1 MAQVK
6 PKQTAT
12 IDCGVTPPR
21 AERVRS
27 SINNDA
33 EAPRHP
39 GSLLVESAWL
49 MSIKK
54 PRKTSPALGS
64 PFLGRDFLL
73 YTTNRNTRS
82 IAIDEEH
89 VLGIIS
95 QNRAGHHLCT
105 KTATPLFQRSN
116 VILVLAGQK
125 GTRILQIMNERN
137 DNELLRRSILHEQ
150 KLIAPDT
157 LSVQA
162 LPHKL
167 TSLMVHNQETRITLQ
182 LFHKFQ
188 NGLMQTTCRARLA
201 QHVVEVRNRVFQAAQ
216 SGSGK
221 ANPKSHV
228 LLGFPR
234 GRSEHQPC
242 RRALRRHSPL
252 EPSCAGTRSWTAR
265 GVHNPRAS

>member
-1 MAQVK
+1 MDQIK
-6 PKQTAT
+6 PEQTAA
-12 IDCGVTPPR
+12 IGRGATPPR

-27 SINNDA
+27 SIKNT
-33 EAPRHP
+33 EGAPRHL
-39 GSLLVESAWL
+39 GSPLAESAWL

-64 PFLGRDFLL
+64 PFLRRDYFL
-73 YTTNRNTRS
+73 YTTNRSAHS
-82 IAIDEEH
+82 IANAEEH
-89 VLGIIS
+89 AHGIIS
-95 QNRAGHHLCT
+95 QNRAGRHLCT
-105 KTATPLFQRSN
+105 KNATPLFQRSN

-150 KLIAPDT
+150 QLIAPDT

-234 GRSEHQPC
+234 GRNEHQLC

-252 EPSCAGTRSWTAR
+252 EPSHAGTRSWTAR
-265 GVHNPRAS
+265 GVHNPRSS

>member
-1 MAQVK
+1 MAHIQ
-6 PKQTAT
+6 PEQTAA
-12 IDCGVTPPR
+12 IGRGVTPPQS
-21 AERVRS
+21 ERVRS
-27 SINNDA
+27 SLKNA
-33 EAPRHP
+33 EEASRHP
-39 GSLLVESAWL
+39 GSLLAESDWL

-64 PFLGRDFLL
+64 PFPGRDFL
-73 YTTNRNTRS
+73 YTTNWNAHS
-82 IAIDEEH
+82 IASAEERVFVRTH
-89 VLGIIS
+89 R
-95 QNRAGHHLCT
+95 NRTGSRLCA
-105 KTATPLFQRSN
+105 KSAVPLFQRSS

-150 KLIAPDT
+150 QLIAPDT

-221 ANPKSHV
+221 ANPKSHR
-228 LLGFPR
+228 LPGFPR

-252 EPSCAGTRSWTAR
+252 EPSCAGTRSWTTR

>member
-12 IDCGVTPPR
+12 IGRGVTPPR
-21 AERVRS
+21 TERARS
-27 SINNDA
+27 SIKNA
-33 EAPRHP
+33 EEAPRHP
-39 GSLLVESAWL
+39 GSLLAESAWL

-54 PRKTSPALGS
+54 PGKTSPALGS
-64 PFLGRDFLL
+64 PFLGRDSLL
-73 YTTNRNTRS
+73 YTTNRNAHS
-82 IAIDEEH
+82 IANAEERA
-89 VLGIIS
+89 LGIIS
-95 QNRAGHHLCT
+95 QNRAGRHLCT
-105 KTATPLFQRSN
+105 KNATPLFQRSN

-137 DNELLRRSILHEQ
+137 NNELLRRSILHEQ

-167 TSLMVHNQETRITLQ
+167 TSLMVHNQKTRITLQ

-221 ANPKSHV
+221 ANPKSHM
-228 LLGFPR
+228 LPGFPR

-252 EPSCAGTRSWTAR
+252 EPSCAGTRSWTTR